1 MTSNRSSDAN
11 ADKRPTKAQRA
22 AWSSVLS
29 ALAAALDARRI
40 ELEPRELHFVTRF
53 LLEELEDAGHRIVP
67 VKPTKA
73 MLSASRRAL
82 KRGKRL
88 DVVRVDER
96 TKHRWRLMA
105 AIEAACDWRPAEEAD
120 REP

>member
-1 MTSNRSSDAN
+1 MTSVRSTGSDESAP
-11 ADKRPTKAQRA
+11 PTKAQRA
-22 AWSSVLS
+22 AWRSALS

-53 LLEELEDAGHRIVP
+53 LLEELEDAGFRIVP

-88 DVVRVDER
+88 DVVHVDER

-120 REP
+120 RE